1 MNTLLTETIN
11 NKEILINLDNVSCFI
26 RIEDKVTL
34 VCFNDDSDQA
44 IKEEFDDI
52 VSMLHGD

>member
-11 NKEILINLDNVSCFI
+11 NREILINLDNVSCFI
-26 RIEDKVTL
+26 RVDDKETL

>member
-11 NKEILINLDNVSCFI
+11 NREILINLDNVSCFI
-26 RIEDKVTL
+26 RVDDKETL

-44 IKEEFDDI
+44 IKEEFNDI

>member
-11 NKEILINLDNVSCFI
+11 NREILINLDNVSCFI
-26 RIEDKVTL
+26 RVDNKETL